1 MYISRFTSFCN
12 VTLIKGQGPKRWS
25 IKFLKLRVFIWFHLC
40 FKFKFGLV
48 FWYIYI
54 YIYILFKNHKS
65 SPLEGECLTKE
76 IVYQATITTKDT
88 TETYIGL
95 TASEFK
101 TRWRNH
107 KTSFTHEKRKN
118 DTELTK
124 YLWQLKDKQEE
135 YSIAWRIVAKAKPY
149 SNHTKRCNLCT
160 AEKHLIITKPFKANL
175 K

>member
-1 MYISRFTSFCN
+1 MWSWNVLHAKRETDNWRTQQSHPKESHTNEPQHDNTTKMCN
-12 VTLIKGQGPKRWS
+12 CRK
-25 IKFLKLRVFIWFHLC
+25 
-40 FKFKFGLV
+40 
-48 FWYIYI
+48 
-54 YIYILFKNHKS
+54 KNEC
-65 SPLEGECLTKE
+65 PLEGECLTKE
-76 IVYQATITTKDT
+76 IVYQTTITTKDT

-118 DTELTK
+118 DTELSK

-149 SNHTKRCNLCT
+149 TNHTKRCNLC
-160 AEKHLIITKPFKANL
+160 LQINI
-175 K
+175 